1 MNKIPDKDY
10 LGIKRLASKSSK
22 SAIIQRLSSDFNMT
36 PIIAEAYYQQIAT
49 YYDELSN
56 MPPSG
61 GMISYDAVAS
71 TEPPGKHIRLTK
83 KVNVTLRLIDLNEDL
98 EIYTNYSLAGLRRH
112 RLLRITK
119 EAYEQGALLSYEDIA
134 MILTTSSSTIKRDIS
149 FLNKQGKMVVTRG
162 RKLDIGPGLSHKTII
177 IDYYLKDYTFTEIE
191 QITNHSEISV
201 SRYLSDFI
209 QISTLYNQQ
218 FEQNQIRVITQK
230 SARLIR
236 EYIDLY
242 KTYIRQNNSRL
253 LKLLHPEPEL
263 EKKKSSS
270 IKQGD
275 K

>member
-1 MNKIPDKDY
+1 M
-10 LGIKRLASKSSK
+10 
-22 SAIIQRLSSDFNMT
+22 
-36 PIIAEAYYQQIAT
+36 
-49 YYDELSN
+49 
-56 MPPSG
+56 
-61 GMISYDAVAS
+61 
-71 TEPPGKHIRLTK
+71 
-83 KVNVTLRLIDLNEDL
+83 IDLNEDL
-98 EIYTNYSLAGLRRH
+98 EVYANYGLAGLRRH

-149 FLNKQGKMVVTRG
+149 FLNKQGKIVVTRG

-230 SARLIR
+230 SASLIR

-242 KTYIRQNNSRL
+242 RTYIRQNNSRL